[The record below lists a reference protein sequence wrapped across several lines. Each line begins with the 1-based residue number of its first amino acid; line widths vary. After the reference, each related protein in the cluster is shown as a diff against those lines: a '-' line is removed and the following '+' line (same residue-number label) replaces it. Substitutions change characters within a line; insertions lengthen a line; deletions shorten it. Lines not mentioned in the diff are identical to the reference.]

1 MNKTSNVIVNILTE
15 FKGLNNLKKAENSFD
30 TLTRSVKAFVG
41 AYTVERVVQ
50 SSINAFKEQQ
60 AVLAGYNNSLVN
72 LGTSYADL
80 APVIDKTTQKFI
92 DLGFQ
97 DNQTIEALTKLT
109 TALGNPAKALDVL
122 ATTADLARY
131 KNMGL
136 AETGTLVAK
145 AISGNSRAF
154 ADLGLKIDKTLTPQ
168 NAFNKLL
175 DQAKQKAGGAADAYA
190 KTLGGS
196 LDIAAAKAENASES
210 LGKALAPSLQKLAE
224 FAVKYVVPAF
234 NLIADNITPILGV
247 ATALL
252 SVAAA
257 MKAVGLAS
265 AIMTGELALN
275 PLFAAAAGV
284 GLVAG
289 LLLKKSA
296 PSTGSPLRAAAG
308 RGGVVGAYQGVTA
321 TSKKTEET
329 KKLTDAENTL
339 AKFEKQWNADSLKAA
354 NQQKIADAAK
364 IKAEKDKI
372 ALEKAKL
379 VLQQAGKAVDV
390 QQAQLVAALMN
401 SSDPQVVD
409 RLKLQQALLNDDA
422 DAAGK
427 LAQKVLEAQK
437 ELLTLQGKDPFS
449 NWGTATAIDEI
460 NKLTEALKNLGIA
473 KATAGLS
480 GTTAA
485 GTAYTNGS
493 MLASGAIVAQDA
505 QGYGVLAPASGA
517 PSVVNNYNIGGSV
530 ISERALSDV
539 VASNSASGITQNIT
553 RLNYNFGQ

>member
-60 AVLAGYNNSLVN
+60 AVLAGYDVALKN
-72 LGTSYADL
+72 LGVSYQDI
-80 APVIDKTTQKFI
+80 APVIGKATQKFI

-122 ATTADLARY
+122 STTADIARY

-136 AETGTLVAK
+136 AETAALVGK
-145 AISGNSRAF
+145 AVTGNSRAF

-175 DQAKQKAGGAADAYA
+175 EQAKAKAGGAAEAYA

-224 FAVKYVVPAF
+224 IAVKYVVPAF
-234 NLIADNITPILGV
+234 NFLANNITPILTLTGV
-247 ATALL
+247 LGGLAL
-252 SVAAA
+252 A

-265 AIMTGELALN
+265 AIMAGELAIN
-275 PLFAAAAGV
+275 PLFAGATAATV
-284 GLVAG
+284 GGFALFKVLKGIPNFLKSLTSGFLG
-289 LLLKKSA
+289 LGGAPVGTGDSKSKA
-296 PSTGSPLRAAAG
+296 
-308 RGGVVGAYQGVTA
+308 VD
-321 TSKKTEET
+321 
-329 KKLTDAENTL
+329 KLTAAEKLL
-339 AKFEKQWNADSLKAA
+339 AALEKQWNADSLKAA

-372 ALEKAKL
+372 ALEKAKQ
-379 VLQQAGKAVDV
+379 VLQQSGKAIDV
-390 QQAQLVAALMN
+390 QQAQVVAALMA
-401 SSDPQVVD
+401 SSDPEVIK
-409 RLKLQQALLNDDA
+409 RLQLQQALLNDNADLAGQLAQQILAVQAANITVQQTDPFLGMAQGARDALDAVKALQIQLAVNGVAQAATPAWANLASDASAALADSMLGSDLGMQVDAALAATQAQLSLPPINITLHSDIPMVANKLA
-422 DAAGK
+422 DA
-427 LAQKVLEAQK
+427 
-437 ELLTLQGKDPFS
+437 
-449 NWGTATAIDEI
+449 N
-460 NKLTEALKNLGIA
+460 
-473 KATAGLS
+473 
-480 GTTAA
+480 
-485 GTAYTNGS
+485 
-493 MLASGAIVAQDA
+493 
-505 QGYGVLAPASGA
+505 
-517 PSVVNNYNIGGSV
+517 
-530 ISERALSDV
+530 
-539 VASNSASGITQNIT
+539 ASGISQNIT